1 MRLAACFLFLCLLS
15 SKVWTKTKTLLM
27 EVKEN
32 KREDVGKTYEASGD
46 YSISKKWKPSS
57 KIFNNVTYCSS
68 VIANVLSL
76 LLCNLTEY
84 SQIITKLAIC
94 KDCHSLVL
102 ILILI

>member
-15 SKVWTKTKTLLM
+15 SKVWTKTKTLLVD
-27 EVKEN
+27 VKEN
-32 KREDVGKTYEASGD
+32 TREDVEKANDASGD
-46 YSISKKWKPSS
+46 YSIKKKLKPLS
-57 KIFNNVTYCSS
+57 KIFNNFTYCSS
-68 VIANVLSL
+68 AIANVLSL

-84 SQIITKLAIC
+84 FQIITKLAIY